1 MFTEKILNGKQLA
14 QTFRQEQ
21 KEKVKKL
28 QQQNIF
34 PGLATILVGE
44 DPASQIYVRN
54 KIKYC
59 AEVGIYNEHYNLA
72 ADISEEKLISLISNL
87 NNNNK
92 ISGILVQLPLPAH
105 FNQEKVI
112 NSISPQKD
120 ADCFHPLN
128 LGKMFLEK
136 NWEEI
141 KNKKLILP
149 CTPLGIMEIL
159 ERNKIE
165 IAKKNVVVV
174 GRSNIVGKPLS
185 FLLLAANATVT
196 ICHSQTK
203 NLKEITSTADIL
215 VAAIGKAN
223 FISKDMVKENAVVI
237 DVGINRTKQGLCGDV
252 NFTEVAPKVSFIT
265 PVPGGIGPLTIAM
278 LLENTIK
285 LATPKRQL

>member
-14 QTFRQEQ
+14 QTLRQEQ
-21 KEKVKKL
+21 KEKIKKL
-28 QQQNIF
+28 NEQNIF
-34 PGLATILVGE
+34 PGLATVLVGE
-44 DPASQIYVRN
+44 DPASKIYVNN
-54 KIKYC
+54 KIKC
-59 AEVGIYNEHYNLA
+59 CEEVGIYNEHYNLST
-72 ADISEEKLISLISNL
+72 DISEEKLLQLINNL

-92 ISGILVQLPLPAH
+92 ISGILVQLPLPSH
-105 FNQEKVI
+105 LNQEKI
-112 NSISPQKD
+112 TSSISPQKD

-128 LGKMFLEK
+128 LGRMFIEK
-136 NWEEI
+136 NWQEI

-185 FLLLAANATVT
+185 FLLLSANATVT

-203 NLKEITSTADIL
+203 NLKEVTFAADIL

-223 FISKDMVKENAVVI
+223 FISGDMVKENTIVI
-237 DVGINRTKQGLCGDV
+237 DVGMNRNEKGLCGDV
-252 NFTEVAPKVSFIT
+252 NFEEVAPKVSFIT

-285 LATPKRQL
+285 LALS